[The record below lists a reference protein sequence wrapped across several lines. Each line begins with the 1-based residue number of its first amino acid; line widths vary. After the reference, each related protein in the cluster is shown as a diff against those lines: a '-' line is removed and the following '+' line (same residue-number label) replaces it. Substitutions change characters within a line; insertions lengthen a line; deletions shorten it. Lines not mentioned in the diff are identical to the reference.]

1 MSVATYSMFKT
12 SHATVVP
19 RNFSCKQH
27 EGRTANFTCTTKS
40 IFYMNLLTISFILER
55 KHLKA
60 YQELF

>member
-40 IFYMNLLTISFILER
+40 IFYMNLLTI
-55 KHLKA
+55 
-60 YQELF
+60 